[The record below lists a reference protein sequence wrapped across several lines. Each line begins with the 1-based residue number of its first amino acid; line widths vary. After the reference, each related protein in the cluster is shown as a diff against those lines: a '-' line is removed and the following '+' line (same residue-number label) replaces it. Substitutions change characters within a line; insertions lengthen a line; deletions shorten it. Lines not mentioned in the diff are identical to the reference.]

1 MPIRFARNAPNV
13 EDSPEPQ
20 DGPGAGGSCRCPCPA
35 SRDVTEPFFFL
46 GRGRGGVYVTS
57 RAPPPPSPPSVACRA
72 AGGPFPDSGVSGSGV
87 CRRPYGCPPHLRSSG
102 ASSRFPDT
110 RFVRQGRGPAQG
122 SGIAGGVCCFNLD
135 LIRGHRRTCAG
146 IGRSRRLCGGGGG
159 NGSRR
164 AWNYEVKT
172 ANLPIS

>member
-13 EDSPEPQ
+13 EPRTSRRAGRWRFLQVPV
-20 DGPGAGGSCRCPCPA
+20 PGIPGRY
-35 SRDVTEPFFFL
+35 RTFFFL

-146 IGRSRRLCGGGGG
+146 IGRSRRLCGGGG